1 MASHL
6 ALCLQYWRSNYYSQK
21 CLLKNTTL
29 QMLLFKCYFSN
40 ATLQNTVFESAV
52 AQNLISIGTRYH
64 EQLRSRHFISECIQA
79 ADDFTLSMFSR
90 CKNFPFAG
98 ATCKKPHILV
108 HLSLYLLLGWEKSEW
123 STIAHLS
130 FIK

>member
-29 QMLLFKCYFSN
+29 QN
-40 ATLQNTVFESAV
+40 ATLQNIVFESVV
-52 AQNLISIGTRYH
+52 AQNLILIGTRYH
-64 EQLRSRHFISECIQA
+64 EQLRSRHFISERMQA
-79 ADDFTLSMFSR
+79 ADDFTLSTFSR

-98 ATCKKPHILV
+98 TICKKPHILV
-108 HLSLYLLLGWEKSEW
+108 HLSPHLLLGWEKSE
-123 STIAHLS
+123 
-130 FIK
+130 